1 MSGSSFRVV
10 LLFGALAVAFVMA
23 WRSTGVFQSSVTSDS
38 GPPKSSPR
46 AAESAARD
54 DFSSAAV
61 VENSAVPERRESNVH
76 SLAEKR
82 DLAVRARSAI
92 LVDDPAGVDVVKALD
107 FALAAC
113 AEKLRFSDTASG
125 GHATHPY
132 WSSESSK
139 LATAAFAR
147 ACDEIG
153 GANSETDGSYG
164 EFMARHDLAQ
174 RQLSG
179 LLRSRQDPAAD
190 PRARAG
196 ELQRLL
202 LAANDLNVLQRVLS
216 GYSMG
221 PQMICKSEP
230 ICSFD
235 YFKGLPGMG
244 SQRDYRSESFLGAVG
259 LSVWCME
266 NPQTCGPGS
275 TLAFLLCRDHG
286 TCRPGYSVRDHL
298 YDQHP
303 ARYVHAAQVAAQ
315 RIVTARREW
324 RSGAGR
330 GAQPGS

>member
-1 MSGSSFRVV
+1 MSGSSRRVV
-10 LLFGALAVAFVMA
+10 LLIGALAVVFVMA
-23 WRSTGVFQSSVTSDS
+23 WRSTGISQSSATSDS
-38 GPPKSSPR
+38 NLPEGISQ
-46 AAESAARD
+46 AAEGVSSDDAPSAAATEEVV
-54 DFSSAAV
+54 FSEA
-61 VENSAVPERRESNVH
+61 PEGDILLPS
-76 SLAEKR
+76 EKR

-92 LVDDPAGVDVVKALD
+92 RVDDPAGVDVVKALD
-107 FALAAC
+107 FSLAAC
-113 AEKLRFSDTASG
+113 AESLRFRDVAPGSQ
-125 GHATHPY
+125 ATHPY

-139 LATAAFAR
+139 LAIAAFSR
-147 ACDEIG
+147 ACDQIG
-153 GANSETDGSYG
+153 GADAEVDPGFG

-174 RQLSG
+174 RQLDT
-179 LLRSRQDPAAD
+179 LLRSRQDPAVD
-190 PRARAG
+190 PRSRAD
-196 ELQRLL
+196 ELRKLL
-202 LAANDLNVLQRVLS
+202 LAANDLNVLQRVLQ
-216 GYSMG
+216 GYSLG
-221 PQMICKSEP
+221 PQMICVSEP

-235 YFKGLPGMG
+235 DFKELPGMG

-303 ARYVHAAQVAAQ
+303 ARHVHAAQVAAQ

-330 GAQPGS
+330 GAQSG